1 MCLPGFKKPLS
12 NYSHV
17 EKITKLV
24 IKEEYLLGYFM
35 ITRNVLNRRRI
46 LQLRMN
52 VMSMSGPSGKV
63 ADKML
68 H

>member
-1 MCLPGFKKPLS
+1 MLVMYFICVCLVLKTAI

-35 ITRNVLNRRRI
+35 IARNVLNRLRI
-46 LQLRMN
+46 LQLQMN
-52 VMSMSGPSGKV
+52 VVSMSGPFGC
-63 ADKML
+63 
-68 H
+68 